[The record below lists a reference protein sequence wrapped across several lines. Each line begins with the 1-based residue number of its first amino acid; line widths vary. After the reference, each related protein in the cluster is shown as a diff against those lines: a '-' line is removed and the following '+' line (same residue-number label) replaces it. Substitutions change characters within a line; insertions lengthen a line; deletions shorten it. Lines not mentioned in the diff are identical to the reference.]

1 MSKRNIEVLTEL
13 IIFSQRFQT
22 DLMIAKHEGME
33 IPNINV
39 ITDEEQ
45 YILDKAVEILKKASE
60 QTKSMILIKQ

>member
-22 DLMIAKHEGME
+22 DLMIAKHEGIE